1 MKLAHIAALA
11 HLLLVSSAITSA
23 SAGTGLPSSD
33 IPLKLQSSRVL
44 SNLRDKPSDL
54 EKYIYLR
61 GIAESNED
69 LYFATLVNNV
79 EEVMPIVYTPTV
91 GQACQKFSQIY
102 TAPLSPSRSSG
113 LFVNLADL
121 GSVAA
126 VLDTY
131 PSKDVKCIVVTDGER
146 ILGLGDQGANG
157 MGIPIGKLALY
168 CACAGID
175 PKTVLPIVVDV
186 GTNNEDNL
194 KDEHYIGLRRK
205 RERGEKYDQLIDEL
219 VEAVKEKYGESCL
232 IQFEDFGNSNAFRIL
247 EKYQE
252 TSCCFNDD
260 IQGTASVVLA
270 GIIASKG
277 ITGVDLKDHRFL
289 FLGAGEAGV
298 GIANLIA
305 YAISDETGCSVD
317 EARKQIHLVDSKG
330 LVSEA
335 RVKSGEKLAH
345 HKLPYTHPICT
356 DAPTSTLLDCVNT
369 LNPTALIGVSAIP
382 NTFTQEVV
390 EQMAN
395 NHANPLIFALSNPTS
410 KAECTAE
417 QAYNWSGGRCVF
429 ASGSPFAKVELSKE
443 NIQTTWGTK
452 NAPFRHRSNVRIPGQ
467 GNNAYVFPGIGLGV
481 IASGATRV
489 SDKDMLIAARTLA
502 KECKS
507 SDLCNGSIYPPL
519 SSIRD
524 VSLKIA
530 TAVAENAYEE
540 GTATVDRPKNLQSYI
555 QSTMYHPT
563 GGK

>member
-1 MKLAHIAALA
+1 MKIALKLALLCSLAANIQG
-11 HLLLVSSAITSA
+11 SPGNPS
-23 SAGTGLPSSD
+23 TGLPSSS
-33 IPLKLQSSRVL
+33 IPLKIQANRVL
-44 SNLRDKPSDL
+44 SNLREKSSDL
-54 EKYIYLR
+54 EKYVYLR
-61 GIAESNED
+61 TIAESNED
-69 LYFATLVNNV
+69 LYFATLISNV
-79 EEVMPIVYTPTV
+79 AEVMPIVYTPTV

-102 TAPLSPSRSSG
+102 TSPLTPSRSNG
-113 LFVNLADL
+113 LFVNLSDL
-121 GSVAA
+121 GSVSS
-126 VLDTY
+126 VLDSY

-175 PKTVLPIVVDV
+175 PKNVLPIVVDV
-186 GTNNEDNL
+186 GTNNEGNL

-205 RERGEKYDQLIDEL
+205 RERGEKYDLLIEEL
-219 VEAVKEKYGESCL
+219 VESVKEKYGESCL
-232 IQFEDFGNSNAFRIL
+232 IQFEDFGNSNAFRVL
-247 EKYQE
+247 EKYQN
-252 TSCCFNDD
+252 TACCFNDD

-277 ITGVDLKDHRFL
+277 ITGMDLKDHRFL

-305 YAISDETGCSVD
+305 YAISDETGCSID

-330 LVSEA
+330 LVCEA
-335 RVKSGEKLAH
+335 RAKSGEKLAH
-345 HKLPYTHPICT
+345 HKLPYTHPAST
-356 DAPTSTLLDCVNT
+356 DLPTTSLLDCVNS

-429 ASGSPFAKVELSKE
+429 ASGSPFAKVELSKDV
-443 NIQTTWGTK
+443 IQTTFGTK
-452 NAPFRHRSNVRIPGQ
+452 NAPYRHKSNVRVPGQ
-467 GNNAYVFPGIGLGV
+467 GNNAYVFPGIGLGI

-502 KECKS
+502 KEVKS
-507 SDLCNGSIYPPL
+507 TDLSSGSVYPPL
-519 SSIRD
+519 SQIRD

-530 TAVAENAYEE
+530 TKVAENAYEE
-540 GTATVDRPKNLQSYI
+540 GTATVERPKNLQSYI
-555 QSTMYHPT
+555 QSTMYDPE
-563 GGK
+563 KK